1 MARMVV
7 KALRMGFAVLG
18 LMAVVALATE
28 PVNAAVITVTTP
40 GYNAAPSTLGGY
52 NMTAFGQSV
61 GPANTSN
68 VTTVTDLGVTVGFDK
83 PLWQAAVGNGWATW
97 SHGYTGSVWHTAFG
111 LNPADRD
118 AVALYLPAGTKAFYL
133 YAMPN
138 GAAGIFNMTYTTLQ
152 APDGGFV
159 TQAVDISSG
168 AHYFGAYVTDS
179 STLTHIVLTSPTGSN
194 GFAIGEFGI
203 SFGGGGGSVVPEPTS
218 MAIFGLSGLAFLVRR
233 RTASKKL

>member
-1 MARMVV
+1 
-7 KALRMGFAVLG
+7 
-18 LMAVVALATE
+18 
-28 PVNAAVITVTTP
+28 
-40 GYNAAPSTLGGY
+40 
-52 NMTAFGQSV
+52 
-61 GPANTSN
+61 
-68 VTTVTDLGVTVGFDK
+68 
-83 PLWQAAVGNGWATW
+83 
-97 SHGYTGSVWHTAFG
+97 
-111 LNPADRD
+111 
-118 AVALYLPAGTKAFYL
+118 
-133 YAMPN
+133 MPN